1 MLTVEAKLGTD
12 RVGWQ
17 PWLGTSSPGPAGHSL
32 GHLILLHTQTPSL
45 GKAAT
50 CSDPMASTCPLKHRG
65 PSAAGQD
72 LVVLLDDKGPASQD
86 PSLGILRPTLL
97 V

>member
-32 GHLILLHTQTPSL
+32 GHLILLRTKTSSL

-50 CSDPMASTCPLKHRG
+50 CSNPMASICPLKHRG

-72 LVVLLDDKGPASQD
+72 LMTLLDDKGPASRI
-86 PSLGILRPTLL
+86 SAWGF
-97 V
+97 